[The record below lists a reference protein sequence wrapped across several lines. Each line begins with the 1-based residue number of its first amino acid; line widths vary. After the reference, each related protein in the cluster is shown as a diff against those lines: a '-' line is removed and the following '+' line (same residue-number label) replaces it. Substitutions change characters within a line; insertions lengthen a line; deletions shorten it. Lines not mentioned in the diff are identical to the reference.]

1 MKKMLSWLL
10 IGSSITAQTAMAQ
23 NVLVGYWQAWQS
35 SISNA
40 PSIIRLT
47 EVPSQYNVI
56 DVAFANIE
64 SDSTVDLKGDD
75 FLQGTYQQQA
85 IADIKTLTSQGKIV
99 SLSIGG
105 ENATFNVNSLQAE
118 NTFLSSLESVLTTY
132 GFNGVDF
139 DIENG
144 LDPTANGNEKYL
156 IDIINKLYQWSSN
169 LTLTLTPQTANITPQ
184 PYLNNPWNSYVPLIN
199 ATANEISWV
208 QLQEYNSGSMPGLD
222 GNIYDEG
229 TVAFL
234 ENITPVLINS
244 WTRGP
249 ITYNGLPASKVVI
262 GLPATSTGAAPAGG
276 FVPFDQVKT
285 AMTQLRQ
292 QYPDL
297 RGIMTWDIN
306 WDKGA
311 NYAFEQQLVCYF

>member
-139 DIENG
+139 DIEKN
-144 LDPTANGNEKYL
+144 LYPTTNNNQKKL
-156 IDIINKLYQWSSN
+156 NKII
-169 LTLTLTPQTANITPQ
+169 
-184 PYLNNPWNSYVPLIN
+184 
-199 ATANEISWV
+199 
-208 QLQEYNSGSMPGLD
+208 
-222 GNIYDEG
+222 
-229 TVAFL
+229 
-234 ENITPVLINS
+234 
-244 WTRGP
+244 
-249 ITYNGLPASKVVI
+249 
-262 GLPATSTGAAPAGG
+262 
-276 FVPFDQVKT
+276 
-285 AMTQLRQ
+285 
-292 QYPDL
+292 
-297 RGIMTWDIN
+297 
-306 WDKGA
+306 
-311 NYAFEQQLVCYF
+311 